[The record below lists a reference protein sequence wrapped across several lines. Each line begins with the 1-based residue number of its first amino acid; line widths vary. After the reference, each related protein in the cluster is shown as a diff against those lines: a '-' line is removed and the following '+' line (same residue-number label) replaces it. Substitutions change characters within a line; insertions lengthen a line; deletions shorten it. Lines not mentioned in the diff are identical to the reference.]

1 MAGSQIKTKTAY
13 YKRAIIKGDKKL
25 GNLLQKAFIDST
37 ARHKIPSLRHFHPN
51 TNSEDFYVLNE
62 ASMLENMF
70 YGELMFVEKDKRQ
83 TILKV
88 EKDVSIYKQRQV
100 TVDDFSHK
108 DFIGHDKEFVE
119 NTLYFG
125 VFEDHVVVI
134 QSTSLK
140 INRLS
145 DYLNYILGENQ
156 ADVLEDSIILFQDKP
171 SEKAKKVLA
180 QTPAKTVK
188 ISQQILATPVGV
200 NSSEPVLGFKSAGFT
215 FDSKQSGLW
224 TSIAKHL
231 KLDKLAKAK
240 LKDTLEDESI
250 YVDVVLRRKRGGNK
264 TLSESGQD
272 LMNTIATSFANLTDE
287 DFEIGL
293 KGGGKLTAKDY
304 RLSDTIKLETFEE
317 GINSER
323 LKKDFFNFLEKN
335 ITDS

>member
-13 YKRAIIKGDKKL
+13 YKRAVIKGDKKL
-25 GNLLQKAFIDST
+25 GGLLQKAFIDVT
-37 ARHKIPSLRHFHPN
+37 AKYKNPSLRHFHPN
-51 TNSEDFYVLNE
+51 VSSEDFYVLNE
-62 ASMLENMF
+62 AAMFKNMF
-70 YGELMFVEKDKRQ
+70 YGELMYVEKDKRQ

-125 VFEDHVVVI
+125 VFENHVVVI

-145 DYLNYILGENQ
+145 DYLNYILGESKT
-156 ADVLEDSIILFQDKP
+156 DLLGDSIILFQDKP
-171 SEKAKKVLA
+171 SEEAKKILA
-180 QTPAKTVK
+180 KTPAKTVK
-188 ISQQILATPVGV
+188 VSQQILATPVGN
-200 NSSEPVLGFKSAGFT
+200 NSSESVLGFKSAGFT

-224 TSIAKHL
+224 TSIAKHF
-231 KLDKLAKAK
+231 KLDKQAASK

-272 LMNTIATSFANLTDE
+272 LMNTIATSFANLADE

-293 KGGGKLTAKDY
+293 QGGGKLTAKDY
-304 RLSDTIKLETFEE
+304 RLSDKIKLEAFNN

-323 LKKDFFNFLEKN
+323 LKKDFFDFLEKN